1 MNLSCDVLPA
11 DLLTVEQAQEHI
23 LSSIQA
29 ITDTEC
35 IDLIQAYGKILAE
48 TIQANINVP
57 PHRNSSMDGYAFAQA
72 SLTSSATLQQVGI
85 SWAGRPYLGQ
95 VHLGECVRIMT
106 GACLPDGTDTV
117 VMQENTSQ
125 QALQITVQAQTKLGE
140 NVRYPGEDLRQGELI
155 FNSGH
160 KLVAADIGLTAS
172 LGIPKLKVL
181 RRPKVAI
188 LSTGDELRALGSE
201 LQAGQIY
208 DSNRYTLHALLQ
220 SLDVEIIDLGMIP
233 DQAEAIE
240 QAFVQ
245 AKEQADLLITSG
257 GVSVGDADFVAS
269 TLKKLG
275 EVSFWKIAM
284 KPGKPLAF
292 GHLGNCFF
300 FGLPGNPVSVMATF
314 LLFVRPAILKRC
326 GETVTQPSTYMATT
340 LSPLKKT
347 PGRKDYQRGIYTQT
361 ATGGYQVSSTGK
373 QESHLLRSMSQANCF
388 IVLERESGDVP
399 AGSLVGILPFG
410 KLF

>member
-35 IDLIQAYGKILAE
+35 IDLIQACGKILAE
-48 TIQANINVP
+48 TIQAGFNVP
-57 PHRNSSMDGYAFAQA
+57 PHRNSSMDGYAFAQE

-85 SWAGRPYLGQ
+85 SWAGRPYLDQ
-95 VHLGECVRIMT
+95 VQLGECVRIMT

-172 LGIPKLKVL
+172 LGIPKLRVL

-220 SLDVEIIDLGMIP
+220 SLDVEIIDLGIIP

-300 FGLPGNPVSVMATF
+300 FGLPGNPVSVIATF
-314 LLFVRPAILKRC
+314 LLFVRPAILKLR
-326 GETVTQPSTYMATT
+326 GETVTQPLTYTATT

-361 ATGGYQVSSTGK
+361 ATSYQVSSTGK

-399 AGSLVGILPFG
+399 AGSLVGILPFD